1 MIRNL
6 NGIRETV
13 SFEKNST
20 IMLYDNDEAENYP
33 IHWHIPLEIIMPTIN
48 HYMVDCNNTTF
59 DLRVEDILFI
69 APGTLH
75 KFSAPPVGKRI
86 IFQAAISSFDKIR
99 GLETFTTSIR
109 PFLLITPENAPLI
122 HSKIVKLMTEIK
134 NEYCS
139 NSPMAE
145 ISIYSMLFEIMVLLS
160 RNYTNNT
167 TYFSDV
173 KLNKQ
178 EEYIEK
184 YRTICEYINQNC
196 MENLTLDNIANVA
209 GFSKYHFERL
219 FKEFTNMS
227 FYKYLSY
234 RRIVYAERLLID
246 PDCNITEIA
255 YKSGFNSISA
265 FIRMFR
271 IVNNCTPTE
280 FRNMYQLTL
289 CRK

>member
-6 NGIRETV
+6 DGIRETV

-20 IMLYDNDEAENYP
+20 IMLYNNDEAENYP
-33 IHWHIPLEIIMPTIN
+33 SHWHIPLEIIMPTLN
-48 HYMVDCNNTTF
+48 HYMVKCNNTTF

-75 KFSAPPVGKRI
+75 EFFAPPVGQRI
-86 IFQAAISSFDKIR
+86 IFQAEISSFDKIR

-109 PFLLITPENAPLI
+109 PFLLITPENAPSIHKRIAELI
-122 HSKIVKLMTEIK
+122 IEIK
-134 NEYCS
+134 NEYYS
-139 NSPMAE
+139 TSPMVD
-145 ISIYSMLFEIMVLLS
+145 ISIYSKLFEIIVLIS
-160 RNYTNNT
+160 RNFTNNT
-167 TYFSDV
+167 SYFSDV

-184 YRTICEYINQNC
+184 YHSICDYINQNC
-196 MENLTLDNIANVA
+196 MENLTLDNIANMA

-246 PDCNITEIA
+246 PNCNITEVA

-289 CRK
+289 YKK